1 MFTSATRPD
10 ALLQDMVRILAGAET
25 VSAATA
31 SILAAI
37 GTHGDWRFGALW
49 TLGADGQ
56 LHCEGVWQSRPGR
69 TQPLA
74 EVNGQALLPPNAGLP
89 GEAFAAGAPV
99 WMGDVATNPRFL
111 RGAAAAASRLTSGLA
126 FPLAGSQGPVGVL
139 EFLTDRPDPPSEEL
153 LELVTTLGRQVGQ
166 YIERRRAEEAML
178 RSEAVKDA
186 IVRTSLDALVGMD
199 ADGRVVEWNPAAEV
213 TFGYSRDQALGRIM
227 AELIVPPW
235 LRDAHHHGLAHHLA
249 TGETRVLNRRIE
261 IAAMRRDGSEFP
273 VELSI
278 TRQDVDGAARFTGH
292 LRDLTELKAIE
303 GELRRSRDELAAIL
317 EAVGDSVTARAPDGT
332 LIYAN
337 PAALAAMGRPN
348 LEALRSVSV
357 EELVAELR
365 PVDEQGVPLSPG
377 EFPYR
382 RVLAGEDEAQAVV
395 GYRRPGQDTRWTLAR
410 SRAIR
415 DEQGELL
422 MVLTV
427 AEDITARKREE
438 RKLRD
443 VSETLQASILP
454 AELPVIPGVDL
465 AVAFTPRGGEHHEV
479 GGDFYDAFALDD
491 ERWLLSVG
499 DVCGKGPEA
508 AALTSLCRYTIR
520 ALSLHEED
528 PAALLGELN
537 EALLR
542 HRTDGRFATAA
553 LARLARLRR
562 GLALTLALGGHPCPM
577 VLRADGGLSPAGDPG
592 VLLGVERDR
601 TIATDVE
608 IALGLGDALVF
619 YTDGVTD
626 ARDATGAQ
634 FDLRA
639 HLAGCRGLD
648 AEEIALGVQEAALA
662 HQDGAAFDDIAL
674 MVVRVPDAPL
684 LQRRFPAEAA
694 SVAPARHAIDELA
707 GHHPQLDWDTVALM
721 VSELVTNSIVHGH
734 DRREEQW
741 FELIVTER
749 AGTRLR
755 FCVAD
760 PGPPFIA
767 RRREA
772 APDAES
778 GRGLF
783 LVDSL
788 ADRWGVAR
796 TGQASIW
803 FECDLR

>member
-1 MFTSATRPD
+1 MLTSASRPD

-37 GTHGDWRFGALW
+37 GTHGDWRLGALW
-49 TLGADGQ
+49 TLGADGR
-56 LHCEGVWQSRPGR
+56 LRCEGVWQVQPER
-69 TQPLA
+69 TSPLA
-74 EVNGQALLPPNAGLP
+74 EVNGQTLLPPDAGLP

-99 WMGDVATNPRFL
+99 WMGDLASNPRFL
-111 RGAAAAASRLTSGLA
+111 RGPAAAASQLNSGLA
-126 FPLAGSQGPVGVL
+126 FPLAGSQGPLGVL
-139 EFLTDRPDPPSEEL
+139 EFLSDRPDPPSEDL
-153 LELVTTLGRQVGQ
+153 LDLVTTLGRQVGQ
-166 YIERRRAEEAML
+166 YIERRRAEEAMR

-199 ADGRVVEWNPAAEV
+199 ADGRVVEWNPAAEA
-213 TFGYSRDQALGRIM
+213 TFGYTRDEVLGRIM

-235 LRDAHHHGLAHHLA
+235 LRDAHRHGLAHHLA

-278 TRQDVDGAARFTGH
+278 TRQDVDGPPRFTGH

-303 GELRRSRDELAAIL
+303 GDLRRSRDELAAIL
-317 EAVGDSVTARAPDGT
+317 EAVGDGVTARSPDGT

-337 PAALAAMGRPN
+337 PAALAATGRPN
-348 LEALRSVSV
+348 LDALRSVSE
-357 EELVAELR
+357 EELIAELA
-365 PVDEQGVPLSPG
+365 PVDEDGVPLPPG
-377 EFPYR
+377 EFPFR
-382 RVLAGEDEAQAVV
+382 RILAGEDAAQAVV
-395 GYRRPGQDTRWTLAR
+395 GYRRPGQDIRWTLTR

-422 MVLTV
+422 MALTV

-443 VSETLQASILP
+443 VAETLQASILP
-454 AELPVIPGVDL
+454 AELPDIPGVDL

-479 GGDFYDAFALDD
+479 GGDFYDAFAVGD

-499 DVCGKGPEA
+499 DVCGKGPHA
-508 AALTSLCRYTIR
+508 AAITSLCRYSIR
-520 ALSLHEED
+520 ALSLHGDD

-542 HRTDGRFATAA
+542 HRTEGRFATAA
-553 LARLARLRR
+553 LARLHHRDS
-562 GLALTLALGGHPCPM
+562 GVGLTLALGGHPCPM
-577 VLRADGGLSPAGDPG
+577 VLRADGGLDPAGDPG
-592 VLLGVERDR
+592 FLLGVDGERA
-601 TIATDVE
+601 IASDTE
-608 IALGLGDALVF
+608 LALGVGDTLVF

-626 ARDATGAQ
+626 GRDATGAK

-639 HLAGCRGLD
+639 HLTGCRGLD

-674 MVVRVPDAPL
+674 MVVRVPEAPL

-694 SVAPARHAIDELA
+694 SVPAARHALEELA
-707 GHHPQLDWDTVALM
+707 GHHPQLDWDAVALM
-721 VSELVTNSIVHGH
+721 VSELVTNCVVHGH
-734 DRREEQW
+734 DRRREQW

-749 AGTRLR
+749 VANRLR

-760 PGPPFIA
+760 PGPPFVA
-767 RRREA
+767 RRRDA
-772 APDAES
+772 APEAES

-796 TGQASIW
+796 TGRASIW
-803 FECDLR
+803 FERDLG